1 MDLKDFT
8 LEMILEYLK
17 NKGML
22 SGLEQDIFSS
32 IQTLVKYPVDRN
44 YLVSKINENR
54 IKYADIWQQLSLQP
68 GVKRVNFKDLSDD
81 ELRNN
86 LGIQIELMW
95 LKEAEQISHQ

>member
-8 LEMILEYLK
+8 LEMMLEYLK

-44 YLVSKINENR
+44 YL
-54 IKYADIWQQLSLQP
+54 
-68 GVKRVNFKDLSDD
+68 DL
-81 ELRNN
+81 LN
-86 LGIQIELMW
+86 
-95 LKEAEQISHQ
+95 